1 MAFLSLHKPP
11 VSYEVL
17 YTPLRS
23 VYWSYISLQQWKIVA
38 LKLLPD
44 VLQFVLSVVFPPP
57 LMSKSAKQRK
67 QANDA
72 YVSKHNTV

>member
-1 MAFLSLHKPP
+1 MAFLSLHKPS

-38 LKLLPD
+38 LKLLPA
-44 VLQFVLSVVFPPP
+44 VLQIALSVISPP
-57 LMSKSAKQRK
+57 LLMLKSTKQK
-67 QANDA
+67 NLVNDA
-72 YVSKHNTV
+72 YVSRHNTV